1 MTEKS
6 GGSILERAVG
16 MAPDRSASVS
26 GSMLERAAA
35 RSGTPAPRPM
45 SYAEAQAAPAAAAA
59 AQPVDHASASTAA
72 SERREAFAAIGP
84 AARAPASASTSPTAR
99 GGRRGTIDFEALAAR
114 GYVTPDGSQSLTAEE
129 FRLVK
134 RQLLANAAARG
145 PGAMKNANLILVGSA
160 MPHEGKT
167 YVAINLALSIAA
179 ERDLTVML
187 VDADVAKPE
196 VVNQLGLENGPGL
209 IDVVADRNIDLGDC
223 LIRTQIP
230 NLTVLPAGRPHTLS
244 PELFASERMDDLI
257 QEVARRYTDRIVI
270 FDSPPA
276 LVSSAASV
284 LATHVGQ
291 VVFVVAAESTREA
304 DLREGL
310 ALMGGCPNVQLLL
323 NRSRFFPAGRRFVA
337 QDYGA

>member
-16 MAPDRSASVS
+16 STPERAMSIG
-26 GSMLERAAA
+26 GSMLERAAT
-35 RSGTPAPRPM
+35 RSSAAAARPM
-45 SYAEAQAAPAAAAA
+45 SYAEAQAAPVAPTVPPGD
-59 AQPVDHASASTAA
+59 PVPVQSTAA
-72 SERREAFAAIGP
+72 PGREQFAAIGP
-84 AARAPASASTSPTAR
+84 AVRAPAAASTSPTAR
-99 GGRRGTIDFEALAAR
+99 GGRHGDIDFATLTAR
-114 GYVTPDGSQSLTAEE
+114 GYVTPDSSQSLTAEE

-145 PGAMKNANLILVGSA
+145 PGAMRNANLILVGSA
-160 MPHEGKT
+160 MPNEGKT

-196 VVNQLGLENGPGL
+196 VVNRLGLENGPGL
-209 IDVVADRNIDLGDC
+209 IDVVADRSIDLGDC

-230 NLTVLPAGRPHTLS
+230 NLTVLPAGRPHALS
-244 PELFASERMDDLI
+244 TELFASERMDDLI

-291 VVFVVAAESTREA
+291 AVFVVAAESTREA

-310 ALMGGCPNVQLLL
+310 ALMSGCPNMQLLL
-323 NRSRFFPAGRRFVA
+323 NRSRFFPAGRRFVM
-337 QDYGA
+337 QDYRA